1 MLSYVLG
8 RGRFIKITIIQ
19 LARGRNWALRVG
31 AAKGTLLVDPVSG
44 GKLGAMH
51 VGPAVH
57 MLQPG
62 SLPFCVHPFG
72 APQCQVVMQ
81 ISSKNFGPQACTCV
95 KVERSVNGVGPLA
108 RELVDHP
115 PT

>member
-8 RGRFIKITIIQ
+8 RGRFTIIQ

-31 AAKGTLLVDPVSG
+31 AAKGPLLVDPASG

-72 APQCQVVMQ
+72 APRMPSCHANQQQ
-81 ISSKNFGPQACTCV
+81 ELWPAGLHESPP
-95 KVERSVNGVGPLA
+95 PL
-108 RELVDHP
+108 RR
-115 PT
+115 